1 MSDLLITLILNQTNS
16 DNNIRTAAEL
26 EFNQFLKQDPTN
38 AAYIILE
45 SALNQDYPIDLRQS
59 CLLHLKRL
67 VPYYWSMGFQSFIG
81 PPIAQDVKVKIRQSL
96 LELATSS
103 PESKL
108 RNGSA
113 YAIVQI
119 ASADYPD
126 EWPELLNVLYSA
138 TMNFSNE
145 NSLIGGLQVLTD
157 LFDDLITEEQFW
169 EGGIAGQVT
178 SHINDI
184 LTGDLSSEVKTQAI
198 KLYSNVV
205 DILSSPEA
213 FSKPP
218 RKQFV
223 INHVASSIQIFA
235 QLLEKSYNNSTGNTS
250 TVYLSE
256 LNLRTSI
263 YRILNLLLGQ
273 FHKKIT
279 QETKANLLSLT
290 IQDFNYVAQ
299 LFANF
304 VVVENTANVPEI
316 KTTSDLTSISSI
328 LSNLLEELLVTVS
341 NCQLDISVGE
351 VAPHEQFFKDLVTV
365 SSLTQSTIEEYQ
377 ADINVYASD
386 LTGLSTVSRVRETV
400 NDVLSELNESDS
412 SQVYKRVIEGLAGGQ
427 GDWRLI
433 EAQLYIL
440 ESLFINDDV
449 SFDQL
454 ELSPPDLLNLFA
466 RYISYDKPLVTA
478 RSFIL
483 LPKFFE
489 KFSNIP
495 KETRRKA
502 FSDMIVFTIGLL
514 DKDFEACDFIKIAC
528 LVSITYYKHVIDF
541 NHDLAPQGKDIQTA
555 IFTIVHS
562 LIEESEEDGLPSL
575 LEAITEAIS
584 IDPQQATT
592 IQIGNDI
599 NVIDLIFK
607 ITFKDPAN
615 VQLIVDTSDCLTS
628 LLKNISIDNYLQT
641 CEKSLPVIFEIMNQE
656 IKRNNV
662 EVEYTP
668 ELYLALELLSII
680 IESVPESQQEL
691 PSSIFYYAFPILR
704 RILTLSQDNQ
714 ILQSGGEV
722 FNNIIQKASKLFL
735 EYQDPETKQSGIDCM
750 MEIVYKFLS
759 PELSDSAA
767 NNCGSIVYSLI
778 DQFQSYLTS
787 DLLTQ
792 ILKATVLRL
801 SYAKESITIEN
812 LIMVFC
818 KLIINSPQEMVDFL
832 SNNISL
838 TIDGVAK
845 SGLEIILPIWFESYE
860 VTRGYEHIKQN
871 SLALGKIFSLG
882 DARVENLVVNGE
894 IIPYEGDLII
904 TRSMAKAMPDKYTQ
918 IPACLKILKL
928 LVGELEFQCQQPNAE
943 DYLPEREELGEADN
957 DDDDDEEGWEDMED
971 IGVPNFEKLKSYVD
985 SDAEGDRDSDESLKH
1000 LLIQFLRECTVKDL
1014 GHFRKYY
1021 EELNDQEK
1029 KTITENL
1036 VF

>member
-1 MSDLLITLILNQTNS
+1 MADLLITLILNQTNP
-16 DNNIRTAAEL
+16 DNNIRTSAEL
-26 EFNQFLKQDPTN
+26 EFNEFVKQDPTN
-38 AAYIILE
+38 AAYLILE
-45 SALNQDYPIDLRQS
+45 SSLNQEYPVDLRQS

-67 VPYYWSMGFQSFIG
+67 VPLYWSMGFQSFIG
-81 PPIAQDVKVKIRQSL
+81 PPISQEVKVKIRQSL

-119 ASADYPD
+119 ASSDYPD
-126 EWPELLNVLYSA
+126 EWPELLNLLYTA
-138 TMNFSNE
+138 TMNFTNE
-145 NSLIGGLQVLTD
+145 IPLIGGLQVLTD
-157 LFDDLITEEQFW
+157 LFDDLITEDQFW

-178 SHINDI
+178 NHINNI
-184 LTGDLSSEVKTQAI
+184 LTHEDLSCEVKTQAI

-205 DILSSPEA
+205 AILSSPEA
-213 FSKPP
+213 FNKSL

-223 INHVASSIQIFA
+223 INHVSQSIQIFT
-235 QLLEKSYNNSTGNTS
+235 QLLEKSSKSSIESSSISLAG
-250 TVYLSE
+250 
-256 LNLRTSI
+256 LNLRTAI
-263 YRILNLLLGQ
+263 YRSITLLLGH
-273 FHKKIT
+273 FHKKISQQVKT
-279 QETKANLLSLT
+279 QILGLT
-290 IQDFNYVAQ
+290 IQDFHYVGQ
-299 LFANF
+299 LFENF
-304 VVVENTANVPEI
+304 VVTENTTTTEI
-316 KTTSDLTSISSI
+316 ITTSDSTSITHI
-328 LSNLLEELLVTVS
+328 LSNLVEELLLTIS
-341 NCQLDISVGE
+341 NCQLDISIQE
-351 VAPHEQFFKDLVTV
+351 VTSSQYDQFIQDLVSV

-377 ADINVYASD
+377 ADINVYTSD

-400 NDVLSELNESDS
+400 NDVLSELNDVDS
-412 SQVYKRVIEGLAGGQ
+412 SEIYKRVIQGLIAGNK
-427 GDWRLI
+427 DWRLI

-440 ESLFINDDV
+440 ESLFINEDS
-449 SFDQL
+449 SFETPSL
-454 ELSPPDLLNLFA
+454 TPNDLLNLFT
-466 RYISYDKPLVTA
+466 RFISYEQPLVTS

-489 KFSNIP
+489 KFIDIP
-495 KETRRKA
+495 KSTKSKT
-502 FSDMIVFTIGLL
+502 FSDMVEFTVGL
-514 DKDFEACDFIKIAC
+514 KEFEGCDFIKIAC
-528 LVSITYYKHVIDF
+528 LVTITYYKHVIEF
-541 NHDLAPQGKDIQTA
+541 NQDLTRGQEIQSA
-555 IFTIVHS
+555 IFTIVSS
-562 LIEESEEDGLPSL
+562 LIEDSEDDGLPSL

-584 IDPQQATT
+584 IDPQQATSVQ
-592 IQIGNDI
+592 IIGNVS
-599 NVIDLIFK
+599 VIDLIFK

-628 LLKNISIDNYLQT
+628 LLKNITIDNYLQT
-641 CEKSLPVIFEIMNQE
+641 CEKSLPIIFEIMKQE
-656 IKRNNV
+656 IDRNNV
-662 EVEYTP
+662 EYSP

-680 IESVPESQQEL
+680 IESVPEQQQQQKQEL

-704 RILTLSQDNQ
+704 KVLSLSQDNQ

-722 FNNIIQKASKLFL
+722 FNNIIQKASTLFL
-735 EYQDPETKQSGIDCM
+735 EYQDPETNQSGIDCM

-759 PELSDSAA
+759 PDLSDSAA

-778 DQFQSYLTS
+778 NQFQSYLSS

-838 TIDGVAK
+838 TIDGLSK

-860 VTRGYEHIKQN
+860 VTRGFEPIKQN

-882 DARVENLVVNGE
+882 DSRVENIVVNGE

-904 TRSMAKAMPDKYTQ
+904 TRSMAKSMPDKYTQ
-918 IPACLKILKL
+918 IPA
-928 LVGELEFQCQQPNAE
+928 
-943 DYLPEREELGEADN
+943 Y
-957 DDDDDEEGWEDMED
+957 
-971 IGVPNFEKLKSYVD
+971 
-985 SDAEGDRDSDESLKH
+985 

-1021 EELNDQEK
+1021 EELNEQEK
-1029 KTITENL
+1029 KIITENL